1 MNGQVILINEIRMKK
16 QFRPGSIVQLKS
28 GSSDMI
34 VIKYE
39 MQPHAVNGIAAP
51 RIQQPLVC
59 VTWYESGKWKTGRF
73 DPDLLVSV
81 K

>member
-1 MNGQVILINEIRMKK
+1 MINEIRMKK
-16 QFRPGSIVQLKS
+16 QFRPGSIVQLRS

-39 MQPHAVNGIAAP
+39 MQSHAVNGIAASA
-51 RIQQPLVC
+51 IQPLVC
-59 VTWYESGKWKTGRF
+59 VTWFESGKWKTGRF
-73 DPDLLVSV
+73 DPELLVSV